1 MNAAVSICPCEKSVV
16 RNYLQ
21 QTRALAFSLIAIS
34 PLLFLYEYQ
43 ISRYNQGQ
51 FIEVRNAAEVYI
63 KKFFSFLGITT
74 PWQLALL
81 YLLFVIGVLIYSRY
95 EKQALPK
102 VRFWFGFAFEC
113 VAYAAIFGTIA
124 RNITEFLLSLQS
136 NSGITSA
143 EFWPQFWLAIAAG
156 IYEEFLFRLFLVG
169 TLLILFRSLL
179 PAKIGIQVILAVL
192 ISALLF
198 SLFHYPAI
206 EYVYWNSFVFRIVAG
221 FILGLLYVYRGLG
234 VAVYTHALYDLF
246 FLYHRL

>member
-1 MNAAVSICPCEKSVV
+1 M

-21 QTRALAFSLIAIS
+21 QTRALAFSLIVIS
-34 PLLFLYEYQ
+34 PLLFLYEYN

-51 FIEVRNAAEVYI
+51 YIEVRNAAEVYI
-63 KKFFSFLGITT
+63 KKFFSLFGIVT
-74 PWQLALL
+74 PWQLTLL
-81 YLLFVIGVLIYSRY
+81 YGVFVTIVFISFWQQ
-95 EKQALPK
+95 KQQFPK
-102 VRFWFGFAFEC
+102 VTYWFGFFIEC

-124 RNITEFLLSLQS
+124 RNITEILLSLQV
-136 NSGITSA
+136 NSDLSTA

-156 IYEEFLFRLFLVG
+156 VYEEFLFRLFLVG
-169 TLLILFRSLL
+169 TLLILFRALL
-179 PAKIGIQVILAVL
+179 PAKIGIQVVLAVL

-221 FILGLLYVYRGLG
+221 LILGFLYVYRGFG

-246 FLYHRL
+246 FLYRKL